1 MTNKGTKNI
10 KEEQVRDLLD
20 GFLRFGLG
28 TATPEQGEHLDGD
41 AITAFIEGNLSEREA
56 LPMTSHL
63 VDCSF
68 CRHRTAELLRLDLE
82 FADEQGEVKAD
93 PSEPTRVSDVISGI
107 IGRLFGT
114 SEGAVFAHEEKESEE
129 DPDRSEEE

>member
-1 MTNKGTKNI
+1 MTNKGIENI
-10 KEEQVRDLLD
+10 KEEQVRDILD
-20 GFLRFGLG
+20 GFLRFGLDTSKVEEG
-28 TATPEQGEHLDGD
+28 DHLDGD
-41 AITAFIEGNLSEREA
+41 AITAFLEGNLSEREA

-63 VDCSF
+63 VGCSF

-82 FADEQGEVKAD
+82 FADEQVETTAD
-93 PSEPTRVSDVISGI
+93 SSEPTKVSDVINGI

-129 DPDRSEEE
+129 DPDTGEEE